1 MTTAQLDALQS
12 AAMARIRE
20 RINRSAGQHLL
31 AIRRRINE
39 RTKQ

>member
-1 MTTAQLDALQS
+1 MTPAQLDALQS

-31 AIRRRINE
+31 AIRRAAARIAMP
-39 RTKQ
+39 